1 MGDFHIDQQ
10 TTKDLQLLD
19 DGGDSVFAC
28 FNQTITYGGEDALRD
43 LFRKPL
49 TDREQ
54 LRQRTASIK
63 CLIDRVGE
71 LTLDKT
77 AVDFMDYYLKRPDSP
92 ASFSVY
98 VGIRNATAHFFS
110 PSQTY
115 YTMRRGIA
123 EVFDI
128 LAFIATWCETYPP
141 GGDSPIVADLRESV
155 GKLTRHPLLAAHVEA
170 PEKRIKRYDLERI
183 DYLLRKKYRH
193 DMLELLDQLYQL
205 DAYYAIACATRAR
218 GFTFPEF
225 SDDEALVLDGVFHP
239 LLDNPTPNSIAL
251 DSHRRL
257 NFITGANMSGKS
269 TLMKAVGIAVYL
281 AHLGFPVPAARMQL
295 CLLDGL
301 ITTINLADDINEG
314 YSHFYNE
321 VKRVKLV
328 AERLSQTDRLLVIFD
343 ELFRG
348 TNVKDAYE
356 GSLRI
361 AQAFVAINK
370 GFFIVSTHIVEVAQE
385 LAANR
390 HIRFD
395 YLPIDMVDGKPVFD
409 YRLRAGITDDRI
421 GLWILENEGV
431 FALLSPDRPKAGW

>member
-10 TTKDLQLLD
+10 TIKDLQLLD

-54 LRQRTASIK
+54 LLQRTANIK
-63 CLIDRVGE
+63 FLVDRVNE

-92 ASFSVY
+92 TSFSVY
-98 VGIRNATAHFFS
+98 AGIRNATAHFFS

-115 YTMRRGIA
+115 YTKRRGIA

-128 LAFIATWCETYPP
+128 LAFIGTCCETYPP
-141 GGDSPIVADLRESV
+141 GDDNPIVADLRESL
-155 GKLTRHPLLAAHVEA
+155 GKLTQQPLLAAHVDA
-170 PEKRIKRYDLERI
+170 PTKRIKRYDLERI
-183 DYLLRKKYRH
+183 DYLLRKKYRQE
-193 DMLELLDQLYQL
+193 MLELLDQLYQL
-205 DAYYAIACATRAR
+205 DAYYAVARATRDR

-225 SDDEALVLDGVFHP
+225 HDGEALVLDGVFHP
-239 LLDNPTPNSIAL
+239 LLDSPTPNSISL

-281 AHLGFPVPAARMQL
+281 AHLGFPVPAAHMQL

-301 ITTINLADDINEG
+301 ITTINLADNINEG

-328 AERLSQTDRLLVIFD
+328 AEQIHQTDRLLVIFD

-361 AQAFVAINK
+361 AQAFAAINK
-370 GFFIVSTHIVEVAQE
+370 GFFIISTHIVEVAQE
-385 LAANR
+385 LAANK
-390 HIRFD
+390 HIRFN
-395 YLPIDMVDGKPVFD
+395 YLPIDMVDGKPLFD
-409 YRLRAGITDDRI
+409 YRVREGITDDRI

-431 FALLSPDRPKAGW
+431 FALLDGK